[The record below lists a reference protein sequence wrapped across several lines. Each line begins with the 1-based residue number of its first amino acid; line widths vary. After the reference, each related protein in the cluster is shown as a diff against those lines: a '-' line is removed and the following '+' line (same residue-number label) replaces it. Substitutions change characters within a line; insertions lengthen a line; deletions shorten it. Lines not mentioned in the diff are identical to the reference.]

1 MSKVD
6 ELKEAL
12 HNDMLGCV
20 AAGVANSDI
29 GWSMMAD
36 SFLYTLEDL
45 IKAVRQE
52 ERDRVDALLMKYEL
66 HDHTVCHGGEPT
78 WLVNRRDEELTGHHT
93 LYSRPIDALLSK
105 EGHKEELRTCERCKH
120 GPPKVSGAACLYCL
134 GPQEGLSNWEK
145 K

>member
-1 MSKVD
+1 VSKVA

-36 SFLYTLEDL
+36 SFLYTLDAL
-45 IKAVRQE
+45 IKAARQE
-52 ERDRVDALLMKYEL
+52 EHDKIDALLQKYEL
-66 HDHTVCHGGEPT
+66 HDHTACHGGEPT
-78 WLVNRRDEELTGHHT
+78 WLVSRRDESLTGPHT

-105 EGHKEELRTCERCKH
+105 DVK
-120 GPPKVSGAACLYCL
+120 
-134 GPQEGLSNWEK
+134 
-145 K
+145 